1 MTHSNEFS
9 KAMPYVR
16 RKLNAKFVHELK
28 KLVGKLYRL
37 HVEVML
43 GDAVHNDDVFC
54 GDYVFVFVPS
64 THNYSSTVI
73 GSINALCD
81 RYGIGSNYIE
91 MFDGASTINGE
102 DVDGVFVEIYLEKP
116 IER

>member
-1 MTHSNEFS
+1 
-9 KAMPYVR
+9 MPYVR

-37 HVEVML
+37 HVAVAL

-64 THNYSSTVI
+64 THKFFDAVL
-73 GSINALCD
+73 GSINALCE
-81 RYGIGSNYIE
+81 RYGIGSDYIE
-91 MFDGASTINGE
+91 VIDGESTINGE
-102 DVDGVFVEIYLEKP
+102 YADGVFVEIYLEKP
-116 IER
+116 MAKE